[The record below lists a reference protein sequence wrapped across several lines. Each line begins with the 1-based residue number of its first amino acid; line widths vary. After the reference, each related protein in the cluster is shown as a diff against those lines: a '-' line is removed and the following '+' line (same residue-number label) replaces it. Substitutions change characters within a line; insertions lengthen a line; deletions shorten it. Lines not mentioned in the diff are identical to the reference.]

1 MKFKMAKE
9 EMNMIKRYILIAMLS
24 LGVLLVMPQKKVVAQ
39 GREQVREEFHQT
51 YPLSANGRVS
61 LENIQGDVRINTW
74 DRNEVKVDAVKLAY
88 TRELL
93 NDAEIKILSTADSI
107 RIHTAYPDGNLTFNS
122 DEFHRYQNPATVE
135 YTLTVPRNARLNSI
149 ELVNGSLTIE
159 GVAGDVNASSVNGKV
174 VARNLR
180 GEVKIGTVNG
190 NLEATFESLDESKPV
205 SLASVNGNVILVI
218 PSDSNA
224 IIKAGTVHGGINNDF
239 GLPVRRGDYVGR
251 ELYGQLG
258 RGGARVKLG
267 NVNGSVNVKHAS
279 DGRTMSPASS
289 LLSANEGK
297 GMGKGTGKGAGRGE
311 EDEDDYDWDEDNLDE
326 KKRAARQAAR
336 DAQREAVRAQQEAQR
351 AQREAVRAAREAQA
365 AVAAAE
371 REAARAQV
379 EAQRAATAATRDAQR
394 EAQQAAREAQVEG
407 VRAAREAQ
415 REIERAQ
422 RELERAAREDAQR
435 SVSVYTDGSNYRLVE
450 RDTIRFDVS
459 GTPQINIETFDGSVI
474 MRGWDKPEVVITTI
488 KRAST
493 EQGLRGIRFDASMTG
508 NVIKINANFDK
519 AFAQKIAPGVT
530 SYNANASLEIFVP
543 RKIVLRAASGDGRL
557 SLEGITGELDLRTGD
572 GPVDVVN
579 GQGRVLVK
587 TGDGRIRIAKF
598 NGAVDVVTG
607 DGRILLDGRFTQL
620 AARTGDGSITLALP
634 LNYNATL
641 ETDAEKVINEGLT
654 VTEES
659 SSSTKRLRRW
669 KIGNGGLLI
678 TLRTGDG
685 RIILQRA
692 EQ

>member
-1 MKFKMAKE
+1 
-9 EMNMIKRYILIAMLS
+9 MIKRYILITMLS
-24 LGVLLVMPQKKVVAQ
+24 IGVLLVMPHKKAAAQ

-61 LENIQGDVRINTW
+61 LENIQGDVRINAW

-93 NDAEIKILSTADSI
+93 NEAEIKITSTGDNI
-107 RIHTAYPDGNLTFNS
+107 RIHTEYPDGNLTFNN

-190 NLEATFESLDESKPV
+190 NLEATFEGLDESKPV
-205 SLASVNGNVILVI
+205 SLASVNGNVTLII

-239 GLPVRRGDYVGR
+239 GLPVKRGDYVGR

-267 NVNGSVNVKHAS
+267 NVNGSVNLKHAS

-289 LLSANEGK
+289 LLSVNEGKGVGK
-297 GMGKGTGKGAGRGE
+297 GMGKGTGKGAGKGQE
-311 EDEDDYDWDEDNLDE
+311 EDEDEYDWDENDLDD

-379 EAQRAATAATRDAQR
+379 EAQREANAAARDAQR
-394 EAQQAAREAQVEG
+394 EVQQAAREAQVEG
-407 VRAAREAQ
+407 QRAAREAQ

-422 RELERAAREDAQR
+422 REIERAAREDAQR
-435 SVSVYTDGSNYRLVE
+435 AVSVYADGSNYRLVE

-459 GTPQINIETFDGSVI
+459 GTPQINIETFDGAVI

-493 EQGLRGIRFDASMTG
+493 EQGLRGIRFNASMTG
-508 NVIKINANFDK
+508 NVIKINADFDK
-519 AFAQKIAPGVT
+519 AFAQTIAPGVT

-543 RKIVLRAASGDGRL
+543 RKIVLRAASGDGRIA
-557 SLEGITGELDLRTGD
+557 LEGITGELDLRTGD
-572 GPVDVVN
+572 GPVDVVD

-598 NGAVDVVTG
+598 NGAVDAVTG

-659 SSSTKRLRRW
+659 ASSKRLRRW
-669 KIGNGGLLI
+669 RIGNGGTLI

-685 RIILQRA
+685 RVILQRA